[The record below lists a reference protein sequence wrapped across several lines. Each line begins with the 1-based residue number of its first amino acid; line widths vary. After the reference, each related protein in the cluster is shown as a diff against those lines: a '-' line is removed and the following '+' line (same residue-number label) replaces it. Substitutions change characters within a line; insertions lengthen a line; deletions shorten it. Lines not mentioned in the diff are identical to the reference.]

1 MVGAAILTARGVLPP
16 NTITAAL
23 QLPYRFIFP
32 MVPAEGLFLKYAG
45 FGENAGKV
53 RTNHLRCKFYCV
65 ATESAPVVCIFCE
78 KYCVNM

>member
-1 MVGAAILTARGVLPP
+1 MVGAAILTTRGVLPP

-53 RTNHLRCKFYCV
+53 RSNHLRCKFYYV
-65 ATESAPVVCIFCE
+65 ATEYAAKMFA
-78 KYCVNM
+78 YCFV